1 VRYFRAP
8 DEKTKTKQK
17 MSWDIVLFSSKQNLV
32 SLENLN
38 EDLLKPIDFDKV
50 LKSKFQNIKKTEN
63 HNEIIGNDFSIE
75 YFDEGE
81 LVSNKMLTIFGEN
94 GLFELIRIAKIEN
107 WQIYDSGIDKM
118 LNLEKPE
125 ENGYENFNQ
134 YLKSINN

>member
-1 VRYFRAP
+1 
-8 DEKTKTKQK
+8 

>member
-1 VRYFRAP
+1 
-8 DEKTKTKQK
+8 
-17 MSWDIVLFSSKQNLV
+17 MSWDIVLFSSEQNLV

-38 EDLLKPIDFDKV
+38 EDLLKPIDFDEV

-75 YFDEGE
+75 YFDEEE

-125 ENGYENFNQ
+125 ENGYFNFNA
-134 YLKSINN
+134 YLNSIIKNE